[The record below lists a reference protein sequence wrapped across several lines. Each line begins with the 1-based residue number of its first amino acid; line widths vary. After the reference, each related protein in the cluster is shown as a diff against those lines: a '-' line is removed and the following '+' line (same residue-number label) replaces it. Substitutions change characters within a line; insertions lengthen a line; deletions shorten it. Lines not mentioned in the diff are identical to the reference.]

1 MSTKNSHPGLELNDI
16 LSSNNITQRDFAAK
30 IGITLSLLNSILKG
44 TRNINVN
51 IAISLE
57 VAGYG
62 KATQWMEKQINFLI
76 NETKN
81 NEEFTKKTTEINI
94 WKELEEIIPV
104 NYFKKEGI
112 IKNDISEDINSI
124 FKVYNVDNINDF
136 KHFIKNYNFKHFR
149 KSPAFEENK
158 NNVIAWSMLA
168 EYNASQ
174 IKAKPFDKDKELLL
188 IDELKKCFFRNHDTI
203 DNTKKIL
210 LKYGIKF
217 LILDRP
223 GKTPVD
229 GKSFM
234 SNDNPTIVLTLK
246 YNRLDNFAF
255 TIMHELGHVFKHF
268 TKPKYKH
275 DSFFVIT
282 SNTEQEEFEANT
294 YARDH
299 LISQEI
305 WDDFLYSNFEY
316 DDRTIIDLSRR
327 IKVHP
332 GIIRG
337 RLCFQYPE
345 YYSKRSI
352 INRLN
357 LLQ

>member
-1 MSTKNSHPGLELNDI
+1 MSIKNSHPGLELNDI

-44 TRNINVN
+44 TRNINVS

-62 KATQWMEKQINFLI
+62 KATQWMEKQIHFLI

-81 NEEFTKKTTEINI
+81 NEDFSKKTDEIST

-112 IKNDISEDINSI
+112 IKNDISEDIASI
-124 FKVYNVDNINDF
+124 FKIYNVDNLNDF
-136 KHFIKNYNFKHFR
+136 KIFVKNYNFKHFR
-149 KSPAFEENK
+149 KSPAFAENK

-168 EYNASQ
+168 EYKASQ
-174 IKAKPFDKDKELLL
+174 IKIKPFDKDKELLL
-188 IDELKKCFFRNHDTI
+188 IEELKKCFLKNSSTI
-203 DNTKKIL
+203 DNTIKIL
-210 LKYGIKF
+210 FKYGIKF
-217 LILDRP
+217 LVLDRP

-234 SNDNPTIVLTLK
+234 SNGNPAIVLTLK

-268 TKPKYKH
+268 TKSKYKD

-294 YARDH
+294 YARNH

-316 DDRTIIDLSRR
+316 DDRAIIELSRR